1 VTVPARQPL
10 IWVDAPAANAMVGT
24 TFSVAGWA
32 VELNAASGTG
42 VDTVHIWATSPS
54 GVATFLGAAAY
65 GVSRPDVGA
74 WLGPHYSASGFSLG
88 ASLPPGG
95 YTLSVYARS
104 TETGTF
110 RHWTTV
116 QITVQ

>member
-1 VTVPARQPL
+1 
-10 IWVDAPAANAMVGT
+10 M
-24 TFSVAGWA
+24 AGWA
-32 VELNAASGTG
+32 VEFNAATGTG
-42 VDTVHIWATSPS
+42 VDMIHIWATSAS
-54 GVATFLGAAAY
+54 GVATFLGAATY

-74 WLGPHYSASGFSLG
+74 WLGSQYSASGYWLD

-95 YTLSVYARS
+95 YTVSVYARS

-110 RHWTTV
+110 RHWRTV